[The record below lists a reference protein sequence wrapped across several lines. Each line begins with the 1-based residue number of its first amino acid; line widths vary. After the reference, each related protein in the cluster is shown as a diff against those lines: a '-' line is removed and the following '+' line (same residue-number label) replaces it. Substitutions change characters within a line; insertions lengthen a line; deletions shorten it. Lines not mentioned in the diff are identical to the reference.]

1 MSSLLASSELHARM
15 HPVISLIPQSFSCR
29 LTGRWENRII
39 NARPGY
45 MPIDK
50 ASASLSAKSHDLQRT
65 RNRRGRAVSV
75 KCRQA
80 KLITHMYM
88 YIQRSP
94 SDSDRRSRAL
104 GATPEQRQNVQ
115 QVPNPDSRSC
125 ARERNRKRGHPSFS
139 TRTIERCTNDVNSK
153 PAPDSRIDR

>member
-1 MSSLLASSELHARM
+1 MSSLLASSELHARV

-39 NARPGY
+39 NARPEY

-65 RNRRGRAVSV
+65 RNRRGCAVSV

-80 KLITHMYM
+80 KLITH
-88 YIQRSP
+88 IQRSP

-104 GATPEQRQNVQ
+104 GATPEQLQNVQ

-153 PAPDSRIDR
+153 PATDSRIDR